1 MEKKIDINRK
11 NPKITLIS
19 ASVFM
24 KHITDGIQEIYNEL
38 GKIFEFKSYFL
49 NDVDSGKVKKEDF
62 IKEIYESEVML
73 IDIRGNCPTVEILV
87 ETYKKMENENPELF
101 EEKTIVALVGGNSE
115 IRRLTKMG
123 PFLARKIPAPKG
135 TEYGIDEI
143 PDLTDAMRF
152 GQKMTEL
159 MRLLGKILP
168 IKSLRHARYWVL
180 MMNYWVYG
188 FAGMASNHKNM
199 ILFLLKQYLGYKD
212 LDVPKPVK
220 IPSYGIYDIKL
231 NKYFNKIENYLSE
244 KPLNPSK
251 QTIGLFYYGGLYFE
265 QSLPIVEEFT
275 NYLSDYNII
284 PVFSDILTNVEA
296 HEKFFFKKGLKIVSL
311 IINLQYF
318 QLNGGPLGG
327 DGSVTLE
334 LFKKMDIQH
343 FNPIIQFD
351 MSYEEYQN
359 SQEGLI
365 PINQIIAVVMPELD
379 GRIEMLTV
387 GCMKNLGYSE
397 EIHSDVL
404 EVAPLPENIQ
414 FTTERIKKWLNL
426 REKLNSEKKIA
437 IIIYNYP
444 PGEDKIG
451 NAAYLDVSE
460 SLRNL
465 LNTLIKEG
473 YTSEKLPEDKNLAE
487 IFIKDGIVNNPKFTS
502 IDNFNGKLLSKGKYL
517 EYFNSLPTNLQQ
529 EIIEFWG
536 EPIGKI
542 MIENSSIKLPI
553 IQLKNIYICLQPSR
567 STVSGDPN
575 EYHNKNLPPHHQY
588 LAFYRYIEDII
599 KADAIIHIGTH
610 GTEEFLPGKE
620 CAGNCNDYNL
630 NLLGSLPNIY
640 YYHITNTSESAI
652 AKRRANAVIINHA
665 GPSFKNSDLYEDLER
680 LESLIVEY
688 QNQFSLGSSSS
699 VESVKSERIQDLE
712 KEIDE
717 IAKDLN
723 LEYRS
728 ISELEDLLYRYKV
741 SIIPM
746 GLHVLGKNYNLE
758 EKFDLILM
766 ILINSGEIPPAIEN
780 NVSKFGINEKEQS
793 ENIKEYLMNII
804 EKLSSFVEI
813 NKNIVKKISKE
824 LETEYDLT
832 QEDHYLMIEWIGN
845 LLNRMDNSMEMS
857 NIIHALEGGY
867 IEPGLGGDPIRSPHI
882 FPTGRNSFGFDPR
895 LIPNT
900 TAYRRGGE
908 IAEKLI
914 QNYKK
919 ENNKW
924 PETVSVVLWAFE
936 TMKTGG
942 ETVGQIF
949 NYLGVRAVKNKSIW
963 TTELEVI
970 PLEELNHPRINVI
983 TTICGIF
990 RDTFP
995 YILDLINHAVELVFD
1010 LDEPLE
1016 QNYVKKSAMELKEQG
1031 AENPEARVFGPPP
1044 GKYNTNLT
1052 DIISAGQ
1059 WENEKELI
1067 DDYLNNMSYAYMRN
1081 QKVKRSVKTFSENIR
1096 KINLM
1101 SQIRDSSEYHITDL
1115 DHYYEFT
1122 GGLARTYEEL
1132 SGKKANIYI
1141 ADTSSKK
1148 IKVDTIE
1155 KSIKEGAIT
1164 RTLNPRWI
1172 KGLLVHKYH
1181 GGQKIAE
1188 KVENILGLAATTHSV
1203 DNWIWDKSYEQYF
1216 ENEEIREALIENNR
1230 FAMMDIIKNM
1240 LQADQRGYWDAP
1252 EEKIDNLKKLF
1263 LELENWVEMTY

>member
-123 PFLARKIPAPKG
+123 SFLARKIPAPKG

-473 YTSEKLPEDKNLAE
+473 YTLESLPEDKNLAE
-487 IFIKDGIVNNPKFTS
+487 IFIKNGSVNSPKYTS
-502 IDNFNGKLLSKGKYL
+502 VDNFNGKLLSKGKYL

-699 VESVKSERIQDLE
+699 IESVKSERIQDLE

-723 LEYRS
+723 LEYKS

-746 GLHVLGKNYNLE
+746 GLHVLGKNYCLE

-995 YILDLINHAVELVFD
+995 YILDLINQAVELVVD

-1016 QNYVKKSAMELKEQG
+1016 QNYVKKSVIELKEHS

-1081 QKVKRSVKTFSENIR
+1081 QKIKRSVKTFSENIR
-1096 KINLM
+1096 NINLM

-1132 SGKKANIYI
+1132 SGRKANIYI

-1188 KVENILGLAATTHSV
+1188 KIENILGLAATTHSV

>member
-1 MEKKIDINRK
+1 MEKKIDIDRK
-11 NPKITLIS
+11 IPKITLIS
-19 ASVFM
+19 ASIFM
-24 KHITDGIQEIYNEL
+24 KHITDGIQEIYNKL

-87 ETYKKMENENPELF
+87 ETYKEMENENPELF

-143 PDLTDAMRF
+143 PDLTDAVRF
-152 GQKMTEL
+152 GQKMTE
-159 MRLLGKILP
+159 MMKLLGKILP

-334 LFKKMDIQH
+334 LFKKMDIPH

-414 FTTERIKKWLNL
+414 FTTERINKWLNL

-465 LNTLIKEG
+465 INTLIKEG

-487 IFIKDGIVNNPKFTS
+487 IFIKDGLVNNPKFTS
-502 IDNFNGKLLSKGKYL
+502 IDNFNGKLLSKDKYL
-517 EYFNSLPTNLQQ
+517 DYFNSLPINLQQ
-529 EIIEFWG
+529 EIKEFWG

-542 MIENSSIKLPI
+542 MVENSSIKLPI

-599 KADAIIHIGTH
+599 KADAILHIGTH

-712 KEIDE
+712 NEIDE
-717 IAKDLN
+717 IAKNLN

-746 GLHVLGKNYNLE
+746 GLHVLGKNYCLE

-766 ILINSGEIPPAIEN
+766 ILINSGEIPLAIEN

-970 PLEELNHPRINVI
+970 PPEELNHPRINVI

-995 YILDLINHAVELVFD
+995 YILDLINQAVELVVD

-1016 QNYVKKSAMELKEQG
+1016 QNYVKKSVIELKEHS

-1081 QKVKRSVKTFSENIR
+1081 HKIKRSVKTFSENIR

-1101 SQIRDSSEYHITDL
+1101 SQVRDSSEYHITDL

-1132 SGKKANIYI
+1132 SGRRANIYI

-1188 KVENILGLAATTHSV
+1188 KIENILGLAATTHSV

>member
-87 ETYKKMENENPELF
+87 EIYKKMENENPELF

-265 QSLPIVEEFT
+265 QSLPIVDEFT

-1252 EEKIDNLKKLF
+1252 EEKIDNLKKMF
-1263 LELENWVEMTY
+1263 LELENWIEMTY

>member
-11 NPKITLIS
+11 IPKITLIS

-62 IKEIYESEVML
+62 IKEVYESEVML

-115 IRRLTKMG
+115 IRRITKMG

-180 MMNYWVYG
+180 MMDYWVYG
-188 FAGMASNHKNM
+188 FAGMSLNHKNM
-199 ILFLLKQYLGYKD
+199 ILFLLKHYLGIKD

-220 IPSYGIYDIKL
+220 IPSYGIYDIQL

-244 KPLNPSK
+244 KPLNPNK

-296 HEKFFFKKGLKIVSL
+296 HEKFFFKKGLIIVSL

-404 EVAPLPENIQ
+404 EVAPLLENIQ

-465 LNTLIKEG
+465 INTLIKEG

-487 IFIKDGIVNNPKFTS
+487 IFIKDGFVNNPKFTS
-502 IDNFNGKLLSKGKYL
+502 IDNFNGKLLSKDKYL

-529 EIIEFWG
+529 EIKEFWD

-542 MIENSSIKLPI
+542 MVENSSIKLPI

-567 STVSGDPN
+567 SIVSGDPN

-588 LAFYRYIEDII
+588 LGFYRYIEDII

-688 QNQFSLGSSSS
+688 QNQFSLGSSIS

-728 ISELEDLLYRYKV
+728 ISELEDLLYRYKI

-780 NVSKFGINEKEQS
+780 IVSKFGTNEREQS
-793 ENIKEYLMNII
+793 ENIKEYLMDII
-804 EKLSSFVEI
+804 KKLSLFVEI
-813 NKNIVKKISKE
+813 NKNVVKKISKE

-995 YILDLINHAVELVFD
+995 YILDLINHAVELVVD

-1132 SGKKANIYI
+1132 SGIKANIYI

>member
-1 MEKKIDINRK
+1 MEKKIDIDRK
-11 NPKITLIS
+11 IPKITLIS
-19 ASVFM
+19 ASIFM
-24 KHITDGIQEIYNEL
+24 KHITDGIQEIYNKL

-87 ETYKKMENENPELF
+87 ETYKEMENENPELF

-143 PDLTDAMRF
+143 PDLTDAVRF
-152 GQKMTEL
+152 GQKMTE
-159 MRLLGKILP
+159 MMKLLGKILP

-334 LFKKMDIQH
+334 LFKKMDIPH

-359 SQEGLI
+359 SKEGLI

-465 LNTLIKEG
+465 INTLIKEG

-502 IDNFNGKLLSKGKYL
+502 IDNFNGKLLSKDKYL

-529 EIIEFWG
+529 EIKEFWG

-542 MIENSSIKLPI
+542 MVENSSIKLPI
-553 IQLKNIYICLQPSR
+553 IQLKKIYICLQPSR

-680 LESLIVEY
+680 LESLIAEY

-699 VESVKSERIQDLE
+699 IESVKSERIQDLE

-723 LEYRS
+723 LEYKS

-746 GLHVLGKNYNLE
+746 GLHVLGKNYCLE

-970 PLEELNHPRINVI
+970 PLKELNHPRINVI

-995 YILDLINHAVELVFD
+995 YILDLINQAVELVVD

-1188 KVENILGLAATTHSV
+1188 KIENILGLAATTHSV

-1240 LQADQRGYWDAP
+1240 LQADQRGYWDVP